1 MIIVSN
7 ELLIFIFFTSR
18 EDSIE
23 MNAIWIRIRS
33 IPSISPS
40 ETESGSILRRDLSVS
55 EGVNRSNRS
64 SEVSEGLS
72 LAILLN
78 VDVRIMSLLRTN
90 EIKTNEKK
98 VGRS

>member
-1 MIIVSN
+1 V
-7 ELLIFIFFTSR
+7 SR
-18 EDSIE
+18 EDSVE

-40 ETESGSILRRDLSVS
+40 ETKSGSILRRDLSVS

-78 VDVRIMSLLRTN
+78 VDVWVMSLM
-90 EIKTNEKK
+90 EIIC
-98 VGRS
+98 VGLSWSV